1 MFKNNENNTNL
12 SIFLDNSQK
21 KSIINRENGI
31 YKIYDKLFL
40 NAGNITVSNHYALN
54 NNNMLDQL
62 IKSLPTLNYFPLNNN
77 TIDQFIFNLVKIL
90 EDLYDNDNNEWTIFK
105 LYFLVKPDFDKFIR
119 FDIVKMNEHFAKYP
133 VEFID
138 ENIIKF
144 YKNTGLLTAVGVFVF
159 ASIYD
164 IENLKKI
171 SLNIKKQINN
181 NINIINNNVHKDL
194 NNTII
199 NYTNKFDINS
209 EIMLI
214 IHAEFDQIKPINK
227 KF

>member
-21 KSIINRENGI
+21 ESIINRENGI
-31 YKIYDKLFL
+31 YKIYDNLFL

-54 NNNMLDQL
+54 NNNMLNQL
-62 IKSLPTLNYFPLNNN
+62 IKSFSTLNSYPLNNN

-90 EDLYDNDNNEWTIFK
+90 EDLYDNDNNEWTFFK

-133 VEFID
+133 IEFID
-138 ENIIKF
+138 ENLVKF

-159 ASIYD
+159 ASLYD

-181 NINIINNNVHKDL
+181 NIKIINKNVHKDL
-194 NNTII
+194 NQTIV

-214 IHAEFDQIKPINK
+214 IHADFKHLKPMSI
-227 KF
+227 

>member
-1 MFKNNENNTNL
+1 MFNNENNTNFN
-12 SIFLDNSQK
+12 IFLDNRQK
-21 KSIINRENGI
+21 ESIINRENGI
-31 YKIYDKLFL
+31 YIIYDNLYL
-40 NAGNITVSNHYALN
+40 NAGDIRVSKEYIKNNLNIIDELTKMFSN
-54 NNNMLDQL
+54 
-62 IKSLPTLNYFPLNNN
+62 SNYFPKIKH
-77 TIDQFIFNLVKIL
+77 TQDQFIFNLVKIL
-90 EDLYDNDNNEWTIFK
+90 EDLYDNNECTFFK

-133 VEFID
+133 IEFID
-138 ENIIKF
+138 ENLVKF

-159 ASIYD
+159 ASFYD

-181 NINIINNNVHKDL
+181 NIKIINKNVHKDL

-214 IHAEFDQIKPINK
+214 IHADFDQIKFMSNIK
-227 KF
+227 L

>member
-12 SIFLDNSQK
+12 SIFLDNSK
-21 KSIINRENGI
+21 KESIINRENGI
-31 YKIYDKLFL
+31 YKIYDNLFL
-40 NAGNITVSNHYALN
+40 NAGNITVSKHYALN
-54 NNNMLDQL
+54 NNYTLDHL
-62 IKSLPTLNYFPLNNN
+62 IKSLSTLNYYPLNNN
-77 TIDQFIFNLVKIL
+77 TIDQFIFNLVQIL
-90 EDLYDNDNNEWTIFK
+90 EDLYDNDNNEWTFFK

-119 FDIVKMNEHFAKYP
+119 FDIVKLNEHFAKYP
-133 VEFID
+133 IEFID
-138 ENIIKF
+138 QNIVKF

-159 ASIYD
+159 ASLYD

-171 SLNIKKQINN
+171 SLNLKKQINN
-181 NINIINNNVHKDL
+181 NIKIINNNVHKDL

-214 IHAEFDQIKPINK
+214 IHAEFDKIKPMSI
-227 KF
+227 

>member
-12 SIFLDNSQK
+12 SIFLDNSK
-21 KSIINRENGI
+21 KESIINRENGI
-31 YKIYDKLFL
+31 YKIYDNLFL
-40 NAGNITVSNHYALN
+40 NGGNLTVSNLYALN
-54 NNNMLDQL
+54 NNNTLDQL
-62 IKSLPTLNYFPLNNN
+62 IKYFSIPDFYPLNNN

-90 EDLYDNDNNEWTIFK
+90 EDLYDNNEGTFFK

-138 ENIIKF
+138 ENLVKF

-159 ASIYD
+159 ASLYD

-181 NINIINNNVHKDL
+181 NIKIINKNVHKDL

-214 IHAEFDQIKPINK
+214 IHADFMN
-227 KF
+227 